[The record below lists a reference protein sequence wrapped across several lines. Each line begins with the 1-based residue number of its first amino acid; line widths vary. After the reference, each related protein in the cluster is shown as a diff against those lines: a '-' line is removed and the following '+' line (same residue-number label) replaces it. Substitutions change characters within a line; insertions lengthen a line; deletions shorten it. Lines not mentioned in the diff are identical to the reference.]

1 MRDQVTQE
9 RLDEMVRISSSLTK
23 VLGLIPDLGA
33 QAKNRTQDLGQ
44 TRRDSYHLI
53 QTFFGV

>member
-23 VLGLIPDLGA
+23 VLKSIPDLGA
-33 QAKNRTQDLGQ
+33 QAKNRTPDLG
-44 TRRDSYHLI
+44 
-53 QTFFGV
+53 